1 MLGLADARHTVCV
14 TKGGTVRLDL
24 DGSTARPWAAVTVT
38 GGELEAT
45 NSGILVRPG
54 DARAAFRAVS
64 TGTARLSTSRPLCP
78 AASPGAVS
86 CKGLQEWAVT
96 VVVTAS

>member
-1 MLGLADARHTVCV
+1 VLTLADGRRTVCV

-38 GGELEAT
+38 GSGLEAT
-45 NSGILVRPG
+45 NSGVLVQPG

-64 TGTARLSTSRPLCP
+64 AGTAQLATTRPLCP

-86 CKGLQEWAVT
+86 CKGLQQWAVT
-96 VVVTAS
+96 VVVTAA